1 MLTLGH
7 SRRLFTRGYRRAEH
21 RIDPDGLCHW
31 FSSRRKRCA
40 QGTADRPCQRCPR
53 DDAISGWILG
63 REGLR
68 VSNLCDTFKLNVS
81 PASERQLKTLNIRQ
95 IRSALSHLDELVAE
109 EGEVVV
115 TRRGRPLARI
125 LPARP
130 RRRIPSRS
138 ELRASMT
145 RLKVPS
151 EALIRQDRDL
161 R

>member
-1 MLTLGH
+1 MRSAIAFRVMRTL
-7 SRRLFTRGYRRAEH
+7 RG
-21 RIDPDGLCHW
+21 
-31 FSSRRKRCA
+31 A
-40 QGTADRPCQRCPR
+40 QGTGRPPKNPQLFR
-53 DDAISGWILG
+53 GWISG

-68 VSNLCDTFKLNVS
+68 VQSLCDTFRPDVS
-81 PASERQLKTLNIRQ
+81 PTSERYLKTLNIREM
-95 IRSALSHLDELVAE
+95 RSALSHLDELVAE

-125 LPARP
+125 LPARL

-138 ELRASMT
+138 ELRASMA

-151 EALIRQDRDL
+151 EALIRHDRDL